1 MPLARWGLSQPGT
14 SQVRFDTSTSHP
26 GWSRPGRIAVLAGVL
41 LWVYSTASLA
51 VSSARRGVARHA
63 LGSAVDRPVVVIV
76 TQMPVLGVDVVPAA
90 PALEGFASVHPSL
103 VRRTHRAVVWSVAA
117 CAGAAARLVSGA
129 RVGRAAAGV
138 CDGRA
143 PRLSAGSTRHR
154 RSTRE
159 RGAGRPVGPAG
170 RCRGRRTAR
179 CSGSGG
185 LGGSA
190 CRGRALRTGP

>member
-1 MPLARWGLSQPGT
+1 MFATARQ
-14 SQVRFDTSTSHP
+14 RD
-26 GWSRPGRIAVLAGVL
+26 RIAVLAGVL

-90 PALEGFASVHPSL
+90 PALEGLASVHPSL

-138 CDGRA
+138 GDGWA
-143 PRLSAGSTRHR
+143 SRLCARLTRHGIPPSTQRAR
-154 RSTRE
+154 R
-159 RGAGRPVGPAG
+159 
-170 RCRGRRTAR
+170 RRTSSVLVNTSPR
-179 CSGSGG
+179 GCGSSSGPTRDQSMTSRRD
-185 LGGSA
+185 LTSIVI
-190 CRGRALRTGP
+190 RTRTPP